1 MADTPNHEYNVPD
14 QGDQDWHQPLN
25 ENFEE
30 FEVDIELRDQESNL
44 GDYTPTDGAKFLAT
58 DTGVVYLG
66 DGSNWNVAF
75 VAAEYDDSAGTAT
88 ISQTLVTSELEV
100 GTISGSLTGGT
111 SLNNIAGNNLSID
124 SNGTLNASGGGGGG
138 GGGIS
143 SLTGGDG
150 IEPGSI
156 GDGDTLSVAWGDAN
170 DLDGSGNVT
179 GGGGGGGGISSLT
192 GGEGIDPAS
201 IGDSDTLSVAWG
213 DANDLDASGGLTRTI
228 VESLNGGDGIA
239 PGTISDGDTLSVAW
253 DDANDLDS
261 DGNVTGGGGGISSL
275 TGGDGIEPGSIGDGD
290 TLSVAW
296 GDANDFDGSGNLTG
310 GYWTPNNNLLEPADS
325 NINGIDVDVLTCS
338 STIDA
343 GGLNVGSGNI
353 NGDKITGRVI
363 TARDGV
369 LTQEISSQG
378 AGLGIGT
385 SNPSASLDVNG
396 DVDADDVAT
405 PSINANGDALGIG
418 TDSPSTPLDIQG
430 QSNWDLDNSD
440 GDFRIGDDNYRL
452 SMGVALGG
460 GGAGNAA
467 IRAKGGNALKLGVNS
482 RDVLK
487 LQEVTYGNATANA
500 ATVTSFLFE
509 LADGRYRLNGSGY
522 LSIEAPGVSDF
533 PTAEFD
539 EDFDEFYVAGNI
551 GASGNKNFVQS
562 VDTDDGEKE
571 VVYTSTEAPT
581 ARTEATGVA
590 KLEDG
595 RAEIELPE
603 HFGWVTDDDEPI
615 HVQTTPHS
623 ADSGGLA
630 AVERTSDRLVIE
642 DLDGDGDYEFSYTVK
657 GTRDGYADKEVVREP
672 TARDSAE
679 PSQSASPADD

>member
-1 MADTPNHEYNVPD
+1 MADTPNHNYNVPD

-170 DLDGSGNVT
+170 DLDGSGN
-179 GGGGGGGGISSLT
+179 
-192 GGEGIDPAS
+192 
-201 IGDSDTLSVAWG
+201 
-213 DANDLDASGGLTRTI
+213 
-228 VESLNGGDGIA
+228 
-239 PGTISDGDTLSVAW
+239 
-253 DDANDLDS
+253 
-261 DGNVTGGGGGISSL
+261 
-275 TGGDGIEPGSIGDGD
+275 
-290 TLSVAW
+290 
-296 GDANDFDGSGNLTG
+296 LTG

-325 NINGIDVDVLTCS
+325 NIDGIDVDVLTCS

-418 TDSPSTPLDIQG
+418 TDSPSTPLDVQG
-430 QSNWDLDNSD
+430 QSNWNLDNND
-440 GDFRIGDDNYRL
+440 GDFRIGNDNYRL

-467 IRAKGGNALKLGVNS
+467 IRAKGGDSLKLGAGGSTGLTVKDYEIITPFLIIESGGGISWGEGSNVIKYDDSTGQFTFRNDDKALLYLRDTGTTLWSDLDVNGDL
-482 RDVLK
+482 DV
-487 LQEVTYGNATANA
+487 
-500 ATVTSFLFE
+500 
-509 LADGRYRLNGSGY
+509 
-522 LSIEAPGVSDF
+522 
-533 PTAEFD
+533 
-539 EDFDEFYVAGNI
+539 
-551 GASGNKNFVQS
+551 SGNKNFVQS

-571 VVYTSTEAPT
+571 IVYTSTEAPT

-590 KLEDG
+590 NLEDG
-595 RAEIELPE
+595 CAAVELPE

-642 DLDGDGDYEFSYTVK
+642 DRDGDGDYEFSYTVK

>member
-1 MADTPNHEYNVPD
+1 MADTPNHNYNVPD

-138 GGGIS
+138 GGISNLNGGEGI
-143 SLTGGDG
+143 D
-150 IEPGSI
+150 PANI

-179 GGGGGGGGISSLT
+179 GG
-192 GGEGIDPAS
+192 
-201 IGDSDTLSVAWG
+201 
-213 DANDLDASGGLTRTI
+213 N
-228 VESLNGGDGIA
+228 
-239 PGTISDGDTLSVAW
+239 
-253 DDANDLDS
+253 
-261 DGNVTGGGGGISSL
+261 
-275 TGGDGIEPGSIGDGD
+275 
-290 TLSVAW
+290 
-296 GDANDFDGSGNLTG
+296 
-310 GYWTPNNNLLEPADS
+310 WTPNNNLLEPADS
-325 NINGIDVDVLTCS
+325 NIDGIDVDEVNAKALRT
-338 STIDA
+338 
-343 GGLNVGSGNI
+343 GS
-353 NGDKITGRVI
+353 
-363 TARDGV
+363 
-369 LTQEISSQG
+369 
-378 AGLGIGT
+378 
-385 SNPSASLDVNG
+385 
-396 DVDADDVAT
+396 
-405 PSINANGDALGIG
+405 DALGFIVNGSNALTLTEEAGGDAGNVIAGNSSNSLSPGTSGATISGGGKGGDPNRVKANYGTIG
-418 TDSPSTPLDIQG
+418 GGYANEASGLNATVGGGLANVASGNGATVGGGDSNEASASSAT
-430 QSNWDLDNSD
+430 
-440 GDFRIGDDNYRL
+440 
-452 SMGVALGG
+452 VG
-460 GGAGNAA
+460 GGAGNEASASNVTVGGGVLNEASATNATVGGGLANVASGDNATVPGGGENRATQPTSFAA
-467 IRAKGGNALKLGVNS
+467 GSQANAINEGAFVWADATQGAVESTGKNQFLVAASGGTGIGLSDPATTFHVADDRTRTGSTDLSRPVAVVENTSGDPQGDMLGLKTRVDDPGTQTDFISFIGGSQQLGQVQGDGNGGLRIATTTKLELAAGGATKAEFSGGNVLIDDDLNVNG
-482 RDVLK
+482 DV
-487 LQEVTYGNATANA
+487 NA
-500 ATVTSFLFE
+500 
-509 LADGRYRLNGSGY
+509 D
-522 LSIEAPGVSDF
+522 
-533 PTAEFD
+533 
-539 EDFDEFYVAGNI
+539 
-551 GASGNKNFVQS
+551 NKNFVET
-562 VDTDDGEKE
+562 VATDDGQKE

-615 HVQTTPHS
+615 YVQTTPHS

-642 DLDGDGDYEFSYTVK
+642 DRDGDGDYEFSYTVK

-672 TARDSAE
+672 TARDSAK